1 MPTIVFTATIA
12 ITATATASSV
22 VRNGPYGCDSY
33 RGPLRPVL
41 DGILDGLHSLGPSSL
56 GPHLGAMGNR
66 IVFHGLPALRK
77 AHVVVP
83 GGHRTFVE
91 LR

>member
-1 MPTIVFTATIA
+1 MPTIVFTAT
-12 ITATATASSV
+12 ASSV
-22 VRNGPYGCDSY
+22 ARNDPYGGDSY
-33 RGPLRPVL
+33 RGSLHPGL
-41 DGILDGLHSLGPSSL
+41 DGILDGLHSLGPPSM
-56 GPHLGAMGNR
+56 GPHLGVMGNR

-83 GGHRTFVE
+83 GGHRSFVE